1 MKKFL
6 SFLLL
11 ILIYKFSF
19 CQDTK
24 YSIGAG
30 VGFGLYGGKS
40 NDKNA
45 QDTTAIDAACGIIQ
59 IHADYDIVKRF
70 ALGFKFERNGFLSA
84 KDSSEKASS
93 LNLGISGKFKFVSK
107 EKNFLY
113 LDINPSY
120 SYFTYE
126 KKEVNKTNKV
136 FSDGFNFQLGLG
148 WDHYFGKRIGM
159 FISSYYTLYKYNKI
173 INKDDNTILKVNY
186 RNYPQENY
194 RIKFSGLNL
203 NAGLIVRF

>member
-6 SFLLL
+6 SFILL
-11 ILIYKFSF
+11 ILISKFSF

-30 VGFGLYGGKS
+30 VGFGLYGGKN

-45 QDTTAIDAACGIIQ
+45 KKDTNAIDAACGIIQ
-59 IHADYDIVKRF
+59 IHADYNIIKKF
-70 ALGFKFERNGFLSA
+70 ALGFKFERNGFLTS
-84 KDSSEKASS
+84 KDSSDRASS
-93 LNLGISGKFKFVSK
+93 LNIGLSGKFKFVSK

-120 SYFTYE
+120 SYFTYNN
-126 KKEVNKTNKV
+126 KKDKV
-136 FSDGFNFQLGLG
+136 YSNGFNFQLGLG
-148 WDHYFGKRIGM
+148 WDHYFGKHIGM
-159 FISSYYTLYKYNKI
+159 FISSYYTFYKYNKI
-173 INKDDNTILKVNY
+173 INNDDYTVLKVNF
-186 RNYPQENY
+186 PQEDY

-203 NAGLIVRF
+203 NAGLIVRI